1 MRAVLSFA
9 RTTLIG
15 GVAFLL
21 PFGIVLVV
29 LGKLVQIAR
38 PIGHAAH
45 ATVFPGTESDFG
57 AFAFSA
63 LVLLAIAFG
72 AGLFARSGPG
82 RRIFGWLETRILL
95 PLPPYTLLRQTIH
108 DMAGS
113 SARLAGTTGS
123 EVVLAR
129 FDDQTS
135 LGFLIERRPDGQ
147 AVVYLP
153 GAPNALSGAVVL
165 MEAARVTPTDL
176 TPAEV
181 LAGMRRL
188 GAGLQ
193 GLAKT

>member
-1 MRAVLSFA
+1 
-9 RTTLIG
+9 
-15 GVAFLL
+15 
-21 PFGIVLVV
+21 VLVV
-29 LGKLVQIAR
+29 LGKLVEIAR

-45 ATVFPGTESDFG
+45 ARLFHEADSDFG
-57 AFAFSA
+57 AFVFSA
-63 LVLLAIAFG
+63 MVLLAIAFV
-72 AGLFARSGPG
+72 AGLFARSRPG

-113 SARLAGTTGS
+113 TARLAGTTQS

-147 AVVYLP
+147 VVVYLP
-153 GAPNALSGAVVL
+153 GAPNALSGSVVL
-165 MEAARVTPTDL
+165 MEATRITTTKL

-193 GLAKT
+193 GLGEK